1 MRRTTESG
9 TAQSRFLRFSDK
21 TFAMRET
28 DTSTQPPAQ
37 PRKKRIGVLVVAY
50 NAESTLRS
58 VLHRIPRPIVDKID
72 EIFVFDDASQDA
84 TTDVG
89 KACQEELPDAKIS
102 VFKNPINLMYGGNQS
117 KGYQYAMERG
127 LDIVVLLHG
136 DGQYAP
142 EVMQDLLTPL
152 ENDEAD
158 MVMGSRMMVPGA
170 ALRGNMPTY
179 KYYGNKVLTWME
191 NKLSGAKLSEF
202 HSGYRAYSVHALR
215 SIPLGRMTFNWH
227 FDTQIILH
235 FLRRGYRVK
244 EVPIPTYYGD
254 EICHVN
260 GIPYAMHCVW
270 EAAKY
275 FVFDRWGVS
284 ARKRKQQ
291 QQRSSSSHAAL
302 SRSPRPEEQPPAD
315 LQTRPGA
322 AA

>member
-1 MRRTTESG
+1 MP
-9 TAQSRFLRFSDK
+9 
-21 TFAMRET
+21 ET
-28 DTSTQPPAQ
+28 DQLPQVTSDTPAPVPVAAGRPPGEAAHS
-37 PRKKRIGVLVVAY
+37 RTRHKRIGILVVAY
-50 NAESTLRS
+50 NAQSTLRG
-58 VLHRIPRPIVDKID
+58 VLHRIPRPIVEKID

-89 KACQEELPDAKIS
+89 KAVKEELPDANIS
-102 VFKNPINLMYGGNQS
+102 VFRNPVNLMYGGNQS
-117 KGYQYAMERG
+117 RGYQYAMERG

-152 ENDEAD
+152 ETGEAD

-179 KYYGNKVLTWME
+179 KYYGNKVLTWIE
-191 NKLSGAKLSEF
+191 NKLAGTKLSEF
-202 HSGYRAYSVHALR
+202 HSGYRAYSVDALR
-215 SIPLGRMTFNWH
+215 SIPLGRMTYNWH

-235 FLRRGYRVK
+235 FLRRGYRIK

-270 EAAKY
+270 EAAR
-275 FVFDRWGVS
+275 FFLLDRWKVYS
-284 ARKRKQQ
+284 RRRKE
-291 QQRSSSSHAAL
+291 QQRKASNAPL
-302 SRSPRPEEQPPAD
+302 PRPPRPQEQPPAD
-315 LQTRPGA
+315 FQARAGTA
-322 AA
+322 A